1 MKAKIGI
8 LSAVVVALAL
18 CLVPVAVAQT
28 SVSVSFDGTY
38 SAVSCIGPEGCV
50 GAGLY
55 GGTINGVNVGAGQAV
70 PGMICDDYFD
80 NITAGQ
86 TWNANG
92 VSAASLNASNIG
104 SLTMF
109 GASIGV
115 AGYTEVA
122 YLANLMLTSSGL
134 TSTQQGAISE
144 AIWFI
149 TSGGKSGALGS
160 TALGYLNAALA
171 GYKPARFRLAS
182 LRICSFTCQIHLARA
197 SRKKCGVLFRCR
209 RVVRLWLIFSLPAC
223 AASGPSSCDLG
234 AKLAACDPPYR
245 NRPSPRTQEQR
256 RAEPGTPSFFVC
268 TSARFLAEGSAR
280 FWADQRSVM
289 AAALNF
295 CSLWRASPM
304 NRKIA
309 AKAIR
314 K

>member
-55 GGTINGVNVGAGQAV
+55 GGTINGVNVGAGQAI

-92 VSAASLNASNIG
+92 VNAASLTASNIG
-104 SLTMF
+104 SLTLF

-171 GYKPARFRLAS
+171 GFKAGTISLSQFANLFVYLPNPLGKGQPQEMWSMVSVPEGGATLAYLAFAGLCCFGADLLAIS
-182 LRICSFTCQIHLARA
+182 ASNWRPENCLIRSGLLPELKNKGVPNLAR
-197 SRKKCGVLFRCR
+197 L
-209 RVVRLWLIFSLPAC
+209 
-223 AASGPSSCDLG
+223 
-234 AKLAACDPPYR
+234 
-245 NRPSPRTQEQR
+245 
-256 RAEPGTPSFFVC
+256 
-268 TSARFLAEGSAR
+268 
-280 FWADQRSVM
+280 
-289 AAALNF
+289 
-295 CSLWRASPM
+295 
-304 NRKIA
+304 
-309 AKAIR
+309 
-314 K
+314 

>member
-92 VSAASLNASNIG
+92 VSAASLTASNIG

-122 YLANLMLTSSGL
+122 YLANLMLTTSGL
-134 TSTQQGAISE
+134 TSTSAGCNFGSHLVYHFGRQEWRIGFDRDGLLKCALAVTKPVDLAKPVCESVRLLAKSTWQGPAARNVE
-144 AIWFI
+144 Y
-149 TSGGKSGALGS
+149 GSGAG
-160 TALGYLNAALA
+160 GW
-171 GYKPARFRLAS
+171 
-182 LRICSFTCQIHLARA
+182 
-197 SRKKCGVLFRCR
+197 CGCR
-209 RVVRLWLIFSLPAC
+209 PILP
-223 AASGPSSCDLG
+223 
-234 AKLAACDPPYR
+234 
-245 NRPSPRTQEQR
+245 
-256 RAEPGTPSFFVC
+256 
-268 TSARFLAEGSAR
+268 
-280 FWADQRSVM
+280 
-289 AAALNF
+289 
-295 CSLWRASPM
+295 
-304 NRKIA
+304 
-309 AKAIR
+309 
-314 K
+314 

>member
-1 MKAKIGI
+1 MGVAEIINLDTLEVRVRVTFVRLVDQLNYVLAGTLRKKVKAKIGI
-8 LSAVVVALAL
+8 LSALVLAVAL
-18 CLVPVAVAQT
+18 CSVSVAAGQT
-28 SVSVSFDGTY
+28 SVSISFNGSY

-70 PGMICDDYFD
+70 HGMICDDYFD

-92 VSAASLNASNIG
+92 VNAASLTSSNIG

-109 GASIGV
+109 GATIGV

-149 TSGGKSGALGS
+149 TSGGKSGALVSS

-171 GYKPARFRLAS
+171 ACKGGSIS
-182 LRICSFTCQIHLARA
+182 LNQYANLFVYLPNPLGKGQPQEMWSLVSVPEGGA
-197 SRKKCGVLFRCR
+197 VLSY
-209 RVVRLWLIFSLPAC
+209 L
-223 AASGPSSCDLG
+223 
-234 AKLAACDPPYR
+234 
-245 NRPSPRTQEQR
+245 
-256 RAEPGTPSFFVC
+256 
-268 TSARFLAEGSAR
+268 FLAGLCCFGAIFLRSRRQVGSM
-280 FWADQRSVM
+280 RSP
-289 AAALNF
+289 A
-295 CSLWRASPM
+295 
-304 NRKIA
+304 
-309 AKAIR
+309 
-314 K
+314 

>member
-28 SVSVSFDGTY
+28 SVSMSFDGTY
-38 SAVSCIGPEGCV
+38 SAVSCIGPDGCV

-55 GGTINGVNVGAGQAV
+55 GGTINGVNVGAGQSV

-80 NITAGQ
+80 NIIAGQ
-86 TWNANG
+86 TWKANG

-160 TALGYLNAALA
+160 TAMGYLTLALANKMSLGQFTNLFVYLPNPLGKGQPQEMWSLVPVPEGGVALGYLFLA
-171 GYKPARFRLAS
+171 GVCCFSAIFLRSRRQIGLRSS
-182 LRICSFTCQIHLARA
+182 L
-197 SRKKCGVLFRCR
+197 
-209 RVVRLWLIFSLPAC
+209 
-223 AASGPSSCDLG
+223 
-234 AKLAACDPPYR
+234 
-245 NRPSPRTQEQR
+245 
-256 RAEPGTPSFFVC
+256 
-268 TSARFLAEGSAR
+268 
-280 FWADQRSVM
+280 
-289 AAALNF
+289 
-295 CSLWRASPM
+295 
-304 NRKIA
+304 
-309 AKAIR
+309 
-314 K
+314 

>member
-55 GGTINGVNVGAGQAV
+55 GGTINGVNVGAGQAI

-92 VSAASLNASNIG
+92 VNAASLTASNIG
-104 SLTMF
+104 SLTLF

-171 GYKPARFRLAS
+171 GFKAGTISLSQFANLFVYLPNPLGKGQPQEMWSMVSVPEGGATLAYLAFAGLCCFGAIF
-182 LRICSFTCQIHLARA
+182 LRSRRQIGGL
-197 SRKKCGVLFRCR
+197 K
-209 RVVRLWLIFSLPAC
+209 
-223 AASGPSSCDLG
+223 
-234 AKLAACDPPYR
+234 
-245 NRPSPRTQEQR
+245 T
-256 RAEPGTPSFFVC
+256 
-268 TSARFLAEGSAR
+268 
-280 FWADQRSVM
+280 
-289 AAALNF
+289 AL
-295 CSLWRASPM
+295 
-304 NRKIA
+304 
-309 AKAIR
+309 
-314 K
+314 

>member
-8 LSAVVVALAL
+8 LSAVVVAVAL

-55 GGTINGVNVGAGQAV
+55 GGTINGVNVGAGQAI

-92 VSAASLNASNIG
+92 VNAASLTDSNIG
-104 SLTMF
+104 SLTLF

-122 YLANLMLTSSGL
+122 YLANLMLTSGGL

-160 TALGYLNAALA
+160 TALGYLNC
-171 GYKPARFRLAS
+171 GSCGFTKPARFRLAS
-182 LRICSFTCQIHLARA
+182 SRICSFTCQIHLARA
-197 SRKKCGVLFRCR
+197 SRKKCGAWCR
-209 RVVRLWLIFSLPAC
+209 YQRVERRWPILPLPVS
-223 AASGPSSCDLG
+223 AASVRSSCDLG
-234 AKLAACDPPYR
+234 VKLVA
-245 NRPSPRTQEQR
+245 
-256 RAEPGTPSFFVC
+256 
-268 TSARFLAEGSAR
+268 
-280 FWADQRSVM
+280 
-289 AAALNF
+289 
-295 CSLWRASPM
+295 
-304 NRKIA
+304 
-309 AKAIR
+309 
-314 K
+314 